1 MSFQQTFDSS
11 AFNLSGLLERSG
23 DLAAKG
29 REIGAEMVN
38 LSVRNLES
46 GARAGRAMTDVRDF
60 GDAARV
66 QMDYLKDLM
75 SAFSDHSARIAEIVT
90 SGAKEAGEQ
99 ARDMAGRTMTAASQ
113 TANAVAGEAGKAAD
127 KGFDAARK
135 SGF

>member
-1 MSFQQTFDSS
+1 MSFQHTFDSS
-11 AFNLSGLLERSG
+11 KFNLSGLMEQSG

-29 REIGAEMVN
+29 REIGAEMLN

-46 GARAGRAMTDVRDF
+46 GARAGRALTDARDL

-90 SGAKEAGEQ
+90 SGAKAAGAQ
-99 ARDMAGRTMTAASQ
+99 ARDMTGQGMTATSE
-113 TANAVAGEAGKAAD
+113 TARAVVGEAGKAAD
-127 KGFDAARK
+127 KGLEAARK

>member
-11 AFNLSGLLERSG
+11 RFNLSGIMEQTG

-29 REIGAEMVN
+29 REIGAEMLN

-46 GARAGRAMTDVRDF
+46 AARAGRALTDARDV

-66 QMDYLKDLM
+66 QMDYLKDVM

-99 ARDMAGRTMTAASQ
+99 ARGMTERAMTAAGE
-113 TANAVAGEAGKAAD
+113 TARSAAGETAKAID
-127 KGFDAARK
+127 KGVDATRK
-135 SGF
+135 PGF